1 MSQKNRTNL
10 LQKPTAAS
18 ANLLNRL
25 ITTPDLVNS
34 VRGLPIPVFNT
45 LIRDIGVEDA
55 GEIIALATTEQ
66 LVAAFD
72 EDLFANA
79 QPGEREEF
87 DSARFLI
94 WLEILLE
101 AGEDVAAR
109 RVAEL
114 SEDFVTLALSS
125 AICVLKHDTLVERMR
140 TWGEDALYAEKIIEG
155 SHLEELDGYLLIS
168 RIHDGWDAVFSLILA
183 LDRDHRGFLV
193 RVLDRCADI
202 TDDYTHDPEDLITM
216 LSCEE
221 SLADDVEAEREER
234 RSALGYVEPRAA
246 RSFLSLAK
254 QPFTTDV
261 ASDGRDPVTRAYFR
275 DRTTAPEILPREF
288 EHRQRIAALLDEN
301 HPDAPSRS
309 IPAPANEFDNPGD
322 AGHPSI
328 ITAMRL
334 LNEFEPVSFSKRVE
348 EMQYLANVFIAG
360 AGTVA
365 RRRFRPADA
374 AEATLATVGLGA
386 ELVVREQAACS
397 TTDLSV
403 TPMELCR
410 ILGSCHADIL
420 FRKAS
425 STLTEHHITTASLG
439 FVSNYGELDVVRVLL
454 EEHLCRRCR
463 VTPERM
469 KDS

>member
-1 MSQKNRTNL
+1 MSQKNRINS
-10 LQKPTAAS
+10 LQKPAAAS
-18 ANLLNRL
+18 ATLLNQL
-25 ITTPDLVNS
+25 ITADDLVHA
-34 VRGLPIPVFNT
+34 VRKLPTPIFNT

-94 WLEILLE
+94 WLEVLLE

-109 RVAEL
+109 RVGEL

-140 TWGEDALYAEKIIEG
+140 AWGEDGLYAEKIIEG

-168 RIHDGWDAVFSLILA
+168 RIHDGWDAVFSLVLA

-202 TDDYTHDPEDLITM
+202 TDDYTHDPEDLITV

-246 RSFLSLAK
+246 RSFLSLAR

-261 ASDGRDPVTRAYFR
+261 AFDGRDSVTRAYFR
-275 DRTTAPEILPREF
+275 DRTTAPETLPREF
-288 EHRQRIAALLDEN
+288 DHRKRIAALLDEN
-301 HPDAPSRS
+301 HPNAPSRS
-309 IPAPANEFDNPGD
+309 IPAPVNELDPVG

-328 ITAMRL
+328 IAAMRL

-348 EMQYLANVFIAG
+348 EMQYLSNVLIAG
-360 AGTVA
+360 AGTSA
-365 RRRFRPADA
+365 HRRFRPVDA

-386 ELVVREQAACS
+386 ELVVHEQVARS
-397 TTDLSV
+397 TIDLSA

-439 FVSNYGELDVVRVLL
+439 FVSSYAELGVVRVLL
-454 EEHLCRRCR
+454 KAAYGEQKRRC
-463 VTPERM
+463 P
-469 KDS
+469 

>member
-1 MSQKNRTNL
+1 MSQKNRINL

-18 ANLLNRL
+18 ATLLNRL
-25 ITTPDLVNS
+25 ITAPDMVRT

-45 LIRDIGVEDA
+45 LIRDIGLEDA

-79 QPGEREEF
+79 RPGEREEF

-94 WLEILLE
+94 WLEVLLE
-101 AGEDVAAR
+101 AGEDVAAH

-183 LDRDHRGFLV
+183 LDRDHRDFLV
-193 RVLDRCADI
+193 RVLDRCAVLA
-202 TDDYTHDPEDLITM
+202 DDYTHDPEDLITV

-221 SLADDVEAEREER
+221 SLADDVEAEREGR

-246 RSFLSLAK
+246 HSFLSLAR
-254 QPFTTDV
+254 QSFTTDV
-261 ASDGRDPVTRAYFR
+261 ASDGRDLVTRAYFR
-275 DRTTAPEILPREF
+275 DRTTVPEILPRAF
-288 EHRQRIAALLDEN
+288 EHRQRISAFLDES
-301 HPDAPSRS
+301 HPNAPSQS
-309 IPAPANEFDNPGD
+309 IPAPANALDDPSD
-322 AGHPSI
+322 AVYPSI
-328 ITAMRL
+328 IAAMRL
-334 LNEFEPVSFSKRVE
+334 LNKLEPALFSKRVD
-348 EMQYLANVFIAG
+348 EMQYLANVLIGG
-360 AGTVA
+360 AGTAA

-386 ELVVREQAACS
+386 ELMVREQTARS
-397 TTDLSV
+397 TANLGA
-403 TPMELCR
+403 TPMELCS
-410 ILGSCHADIL
+410 ILGSCYADIL

-425 STLTEHHITTASLG
+425 STLTEHHITTASPG
-439 FVSNYGELDVVRVLL
+439 FVSSYGELDAVRVLL
-454 EEHLCRRCR
+454 EEHLG
-463 VTPERM
+463 P
-469 KDS
+469 